1 MKANNPGERSNVF
14 TVRALLLGT
23 LLTAAIAAGDVY
35 NLVVLQ
41 GSYMT
46 LDFTTPAAIF
56 FLFWVVLLNLF
67 VRKIFPGA
75 ALTPPEL
82 IQICIMLMVAS
93 SIPTMG
99 LTLYLVPLL
108 AATRY
113 FASAENNWDSLLL
126 PHIKRQLI
134 VQDQQ
139 AITWFYEGL
148 PRGQSLP
155 WKAWLEPLSVWIPL
169 IMVVFLAM
177 TLIMVLL
184 RQQWV
189 EKEKLNYPM
198 TKAPL
203 AMAQPGPGHIFGN
216 RLFWLAFLIP
226 FIIGSINGLHYY
238 FPLFPA
244 VALRWAVPV
253 FRRTLTLDFRVSFPM
268 IGFTYFVN
276 LPLAFSLWFFCLF
289 HTVEQGIFNIT
300 GFERKE
306 FLPYNADRPILGWQ
320 ALGALMVIVLYGL
333 WNSRHHLLSLA
344 RSSWKEKN
352 NGEIVPPA
360 LAFWGTIACLLF
372 ICGWLVWSGMSPLI
386 SGLTVFLAFVIFIGI
401 TRVVAEGGLA
411 ATRAPVIAPVIT
423 TAFIGSSRLS
433 PANLTSLGLMFV
445 YTSDVRTFVM
455 AAAANGLK
463 MIEGF
468 RQRQRLIF
476 WSIMVSAG
484 VSLLVS
490 VWATIYLSYRYGAIN
505 GNNWFFIAGP
515 QYPWKYF
522 TEQIKAPSGTNW
534 FYLGFTCLGAA
545 VAIILQFLRTRFL
558 WFPFH
563 PLGFAFSTIMMTNA
577 LWFSIFIAWLIK
589 SLFLKYGGARL
600 YEQAKPFF
608 IGLIVGQFVVN
619 GVWLLLDFFT
629 RHTGNTLFWA

>member
-1 MKANNPGERSNVF
+1 MNDRPKQESF
-14 TVRALLLGT
+14 TIRALILG
-23 LLTAAIAAGDVY
+23 LVLSSAIAAGDVY
-35 NLVVLQ
+35 NLMVIQ

-56 FLFWVVLLNLF
+56 VLFWVVLVNLLIK
-67 VRKIFPGA
+67 KIRPAA
-75 ALTPPEL
+75 ALSTPEMV
-82 IQICIMLMVAS
+82 QICIMLMVAS

-108 AATRY
+108 AGTKY
-113 FASAENNWDSLLL
+113 FASPQNNWDTLLL
-126 PHIKRQLI
+126 PHIKKNLI
-134 VQDQQ
+134 LQEEKAV
-139 AITWFYEGL
+139 TWFYEGL
-148 PRGQSLP
+148 PRGESIP
-155 WKAWLEPLSVWIPL
+155 WKAWLVPLSYWIPL
-169 IMVVFLAM
+169 ILVVFLAM
-177 TLIMVLL
+177 TLIMILL

-198 TKAPL
+198 TRAPL
-203 AMAQPGPGHIFGN
+203 AMVAGGPGHIFSQK
-216 RLFWLAFLIP
+216 LFWLGFLLP
-226 FIIGSINGLHYY
+226 FVIGCLNGLQYY
-238 FPLFPA
+238 FPLFPKI
-244 VALRWAVPV
+244 VLVRNIPI
-253 FRRTLTLDFRVSFPM
+253 FRRTLGLDFRISFPM

-320 ALGALMVIVLYGL
+320 ALGALIVIVVYSL
-333 WNSRHHLLSLA
+333 WNSRSHLKNMLF
-344 RSSWKEKN
+344 SSWKGKEEN
-352 NGEIVPPA
+352 EILPSPVVFWATIGCLFFIFAWLIWSGLAVIPSFLTVT
-360 LAFWGTIACLLF
+360 LAFI
-372 ICGWLVWSGMSPLI
+372 
-386 SGLTVFLAFVIFIGI
+386 IFIGI

-423 TAFIGSSRLS
+423 TSFLGSTTIS
-433 PANLTSLGLMFV
+433 PAGLTSLGLMFV

-455 AAAANGLK
+455 AAAANGMK

-468 RQRQRLIF
+468 RHRRRLIF
-476 WSIMVSAG
+476 WSIMLAATF
-484 VSLLVS
+484 SLVVS
-490 VWATIYLSYRYGAIN
+490 VLVTIILSYRYGAIN
-505 GNNWFFIAGP
+505 GNNWFFVAGP

-522 TEQIKAPSGTNW
+522 AEQIKNPSGPNW
-534 FYLGFTCLGAA
+534 FYLGFTAVGAF

-577 LWFSIFIAWLIK
+577 LWFSIFIAWLLKI
-589 SLFLKYGGARL
+589 LILKYGGARV
-600 YEQAKPFF
+600 YEQGKPFF

-619 GVWLLLDFFT
+619 GIWLFLDFFT
-629 RHTGNTLFWA
+629 KHTGNTIFWA

>member
-1 MKANNPGERSNVF
+1 MVNEQANVF
-14 TVRALLLGT
+14 TIRALIFGLILS
-23 LLTAAIAAGDVY
+23 AAIAAGDVY
-35 NLVVLQ
+35 NLIVLQ

-56 FLFWVVLLNLF
+56 FLFWVVLINFL
-67 VRKIFPGA
+67 VRKFRPQVSLSSA
-75 ALTPPEL
+75 EL
-82 IQICIMLMVAS
+82 IQICVMLMVAS

-108 AATRY
+108 AGTKY
-113 FASAENNWDSLLL
+113 FSSAANRWDTLLL
-126 PHIKRQLI
+126 PHINQKLI
-134 VQDQQ
+134 LQDNQ
-139 AITWFYEGL
+139 AIAWFYEGL
-148 PRGQSLP
+148 PKGERIP
-155 WKAWLEPLSVWIPL
+155 WGAWWDPLKYWIPL
-169 IMVVFLAM
+169 ILVVFLAM
-177 TLIMVLL
+177 ILIMVLL
-184 RQQWV
+184 RKQWV

-203 AMAQPGPGHIFGN
+203 ALAEFGPGHIFGS
-216 RLFWLAFLIP
+216 RVFWLAFALP
-226 FIIGSINGLHYY
+226 FVIGCVNGLHYY
-238 FPLFPA
+238 FPLFPQ
-244 VALRWAVPV
+244 VTMRWSLPL
-253 FRRTLTLDFRVSFPM
+253 FRRTLAMDFRISLPM

-289 HTVEQGIFNIT
+289 HTVEQGIFNVT

-320 ALGALMVIVLYGL
+320 ALGALIVIVLYGL
-333 WNSRHHLLSLA
+333 WNSRQHLRTVACAWRKTSDQ
-344 RSSWKEKN
+344 
-352 NGEIVPPA
+352 EIICQPVC
-360 LAFWGTIACLLF
+360 FWGAIACLLV
-372 ICGWLVWSGMSPLI
+372 ISAWTAWSGLSFGVALV
-386 SGLTVFLAFVIFIGI
+386 TVGLAFIIFIGI

-423 TAFIGSSRLS
+423 TALIGSSHLS
-433 PANLTSLGLMFV
+433 ASGLTALGLMFV

-468 RQRQRLIF
+468 RQRPRLIF
-476 WSIMVSAG
+476 WSMMVAAA

-490 VWATIYLSYRYGAIN
+490 TWATILLSYRHGAIN
-505 GNNWFFIAGP
+505 ANHWFFIAGP

-522 TEQIKAPSGTNW
+522 AEHIRNPEGPNW
-534 FYLGFTCLGAA
+534 FYLGFTAIGAA
-545 VAIILQFLRTRFL
+545 IAIILQFLRTRFL

-577 LWFSIFIAWLIK
+577 LWFSIFIAWLVKVLI
-589 SLFLKYGGARL
+589 LKYGGARV

-619 GVWLLLDFFT
+619 GLWLLIDFLT
-629 RHTGNTLFWA
+629 RHTGNSLFWA